1 MPVVRHWLNGKWIPG
16 KDYFSTRALFWFQK
30 QKYSSSTVHMRLF
43 TVTILCCVTFA
54 LQPINSNMSLTHCS
68 ACIFFLRFYV
78 FFVLFFLCCFFFKLM
93 QHIWPSS
100 LWISLRLW
108 KEFIKASDNANSHIL
123 QKLTQKVRVTHS
135 LYQQHKENILKP
147 HKKKKNLITL
157 ALPNLSALV
166 CKSFFFLRLA
176 CAMLFLWKK
185 WLWFSSTLISL
196 KEWRRQVNYL
206 LCLELKKAHL

>member
-30 QKYSSSTVHMRLF
+30 QKYSSSAVHMRLF

-68 ACIFFLRFYV
+68 ACIFFCV
-78 FFVLFFLCCFFFKLM
+78 STFFCVLFFFKLM

-135 LYQQHKENILKP
+135 LYQRHKENILKP
-147 HKKKKNLITL
+147 HKKKK
-157 ALPNLSALV
+157 S
-166 CKSFFFLRLA
+166 
-176 CAMLFLWKK
+176 
-185 WLWFSSTLISL
+185 
-196 KEWRRQVNYL
+196 NYTGI
-206 LCLELKKAHL
+206 A